1 MNSPKFNF
9 KDNNKKNK
17 KNETEKLWKLNNW
30 NGKNYKKTLKIKL
43 VDNKMKQT
51 SALVKS
57 QKLQVLLLP
66 HKLRKQIDLEIK
78 TQLKLSFLVKIVK

>member
-17 KNETEKLWKLNNW
+17 KNETGKLWKLNNW
-30 NGKNYKKTLKIKL
+30 RGKNYKKTLKIKL
-43 VDNKMKQT
+43 VGNKMKLT

>member
-66 HKLRKQIDLEIK
+66 HKLRKLIDLEIK